1 MKHTAMQL
9 PENLGQIEF
18 LREHPMILEK
28 LIERSRDKSLE
39 PFINKYHAGYETGGF
54 NWDDSTEGDSFWNS
68 VMHCDTD
75 VFYKRYPRIEQPQN
89 ELSTDIS
96 QIRYHM
102 EQIEA
107 LLKKMEAK

>member
-1 MKHTAMQL
+1 MQL

-18 LREHPMILEK
+18 LREHPQILEK
-28 LIERSRDKSLE
+28 LIEHSRDKSLE
-39 PFINKYHAGYETGGF
+39 PFILKKEATYFYGGF
-54 NWDDSTEGDSFWNS
+54 FWNNS
-68 VMHCDTD
+68 DEGYDIWDNVMIGNTQP
-75 VFYKRYPRIEQPQN
+75 FYDFHAKRQK
-89 ELSTDIS
+89 TDIS